1 MILLDHS
8 FNSAAFP
15 FSFGSMDMLVSFEVA
30 AFDVDRMVVS
40 VSKVRD
46 LSRRYKAIVMIG
58 ERDDVPQFLVLG
70 AYHGFMRCNK
80 QYNTECYFPEGDL
93 VFNGFDFSLYSLDV
107 DGDGCSCVA
116 VYFRLDERHVKPIG
130 VKRELKLFKYLG
142 LDRQRGGR

>member
-8 FNSAAFP
+8 FNSAASP
-15 FSFGSMDMLVSFEVA
+15 FSFGSMDMLVSFEMV

-40 VSKVRD
+40 VSKVDD
-46 LSRRYKAIVMIG
+46 LSRRYKAIVLIG

-70 AYHGFMRCNK
+70 TYQGFMRCNEH
-80 QYNTECYFPEGDL
+80 YNKECYFPEGNL
-93 VFNGFDFSLYSLDV
+93 VFNGFDFTLYSLDV
-107 DGDGCSCVA
+107 DDDGRSCVA

-130 VKRELKLFKYLG
+130 VKREPKLFKYLG